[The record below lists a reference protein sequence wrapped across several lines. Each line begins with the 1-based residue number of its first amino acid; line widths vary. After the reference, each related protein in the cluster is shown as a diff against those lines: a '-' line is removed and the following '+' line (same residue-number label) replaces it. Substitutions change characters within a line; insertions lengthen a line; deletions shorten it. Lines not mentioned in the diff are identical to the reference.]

1 MDPLALGAALSFAAT
16 VFAIGL
22 ALALGSGSS
31 TRIRSRLEMALS
43 GEGLGAGPTD
53 ASPIDPLRDTNDSAG
68 IFEFI
73 VSGEW
78 LVKISKSLHKADSQ
92 LKPVDFLALR
102 VAMAGLGFA
111 VPYLFMVGILG
122 LFIAAAVALAG
133 YQAPQIWLNRRAEAR
148 SKKLEE
154 QLPETLTMIS
164 NSLKAGFGLLQSLSL
179 AIEQL
184 EHPISTELAQ
194 TVHETNIGSS
204 IDQAF
209 LDLSERLESYDLDL
223 VVTAILV
230 QRASGGNL
238 AEILATVAE
247 TMRERVRIRNEIV
260 TLTAQQKLTGIV
272 IGLMPVGVGG
282 LFLLVS
288 PEYITPL
295 WTESVGKMALG
306 FAVVLESVG
315 IMLIQRILDID
326 V

>member
-1 MDPLALGAALSFAAT
+1 MDPLALGAALSIAAA

-22 ALALGSGSS
+22 AVAVGSGSS
-31 TRIRSRLEMALS
+31 VQIRARLEGALS
-43 GEGLGAGPTD
+43 GQGP
-53 ASPIDPLRDTNDSAG
+53 AEVSEVDPLRKLHLTAG
-68 IFEFI
+68 MLEFI
-73 VSGEW
+73 VSGKW
-78 LVKISKSLHKADSQ
+78 LVRISESLRKADSQ

-102 VAMAGLGFA
+102 VALAGLGFA
-111 VPYLFMVGILG
+111 IPYLFLGGIMGVLVA
-122 LFIAAAVALAG
+122 IAAAIAG
-133 YQAPQIWLNRRAEAR
+133 YQAPQIWMNRRAEAR

-154 QLPETLTMIS
+154 QLPDTLTMLA

-184 EHPISTELAQ
+184 EHPISTELSQ

-204 IDQAF
+204 IDKAF
-209 LDLSERLESYDLDL
+209 LDLSERCESYDLDL

-260 TLTAQQKLTGIV
+260 TLTAQQKMTGIV
-272 IGLMPVGVGG
+272 IGLMPVGVAG

-288 PEYITPL
+288 PAYITPL
-295 WTESVGKMALG
+295 WTEPVGKVALG
-306 FAVVLESVG
+306 AAVILESVG
-315 IMLIQRILDID
+315 IMVIQRILDID
-326 V
+326 I

>member
-16 VFAIGL
+16 VFAVGL
-22 ALALGSGSS
+22 AVALGSGSG
-31 TRIRSRLEMALS
+31 TRIRTRLEVALS
-43 GEGLGAGPTD
+43 GERPIEV
-53 ASPIDPLRDTNDSAG
+53 SPVDPLRQLHLTAG
-68 IFEFI
+68 ILEFI

-111 VPYLFMVGILG
+111 VPYLFVAGIMG
-122 LFIAAAVALAG
+122 LVIATAGAIVG
-133 YQAPQIWLNRRAEAR
+133 YQAPQIWLNRRAKAR
-148 SKKLEE
+148 SKKLED
-154 QLPETLTMIS
+154 QLPEALTMIS

-179 AIEQL
+179 AVEQL
-184 EHPISTELAQ
+184 EHPISTELGQ

-306 FAVVLESVG
+306 AAVLLESVG

>member
-1 MDPLALGAALSFAAT
+1 MDPLALSAAVSLAAT
-16 VFAIGL
+16 IFAIGL
-22 ALALGSGSS
+22 AVALGSGSS
-31 TRIRSRLEMALS
+31 ARIRTRLEGALS
-43 GEGLGAGPTD
+43 GEGPTEV
-53 ASPIDPLRDTNDSAG
+53 SPIDPLRQLHLTAG
-68 IFEFI
+68 ILEFF

-78 LVKISKSLHKADSQ
+78 LVRISKSLQKADSQ

-102 VAMAGLGFA
+102 VAVAGLGFA
-111 VPYLFMVGILG
+111 VPYLFLGGMLG
-122 LFIAAAVALAG
+122 LLVAVAVALAG
-133 YQAPQIWLNRRAEAR
+133 YQAPQIWLNRRAQAR
-148 SKKLEE
+148 SKKLED
-154 QLPETLTMIS
+154 QLPEALTMIS

-179 AIEQL
+179 AVEQL
-184 EHPISTELAQ
+184 EHPVSTELGQ

-204 IDQAF
+204 IDKAF
-209 LDLSERLESYDLDL
+209 MDLSERCDSYDLDL

-230 QRASGGNL
+230 QRSAGGNL

-260 TLTAQQKLTGIV
+260 TLTAQQKMTGIV
-272 IGLMPVGVGG
+272 IGLMPVGVGL

-295 WTESVGKMALG
+295 WTEPAGKMALG
-306 FAVVLESVG
+306 AAVLLESVG

>member
-1 MDPLALGAALSFAAT
+1 MDTLALGAALSFAAT
-16 VFAIGL
+16 IFAVGL
-22 ALALGSGSS
+22 AVALGSGSS
-31 TRIRSRLEMALS
+31 AQIRVRLEGALS
-43 GEGLGAGPTD
+43 GQGPTD
-53 ASPIDPLRDTNDSAG
+53 VSPVDPLRKLHLTAG
-68 IFEFI
+68 VLQFI
-73 VSGEW
+73 VSGDW
-78 LVKISKSLHKADSQ
+78 LEKISQNLRKADSQ

-102 VAMAGLGFA
+102 VALAGLGFA
-111 VPYLFMVGILG
+111 MPYLFIGGIMG
-122 LFIAAAVALAG
+122 LLVAIAAALVG
-133 YQAPQIWLNRRAEAR
+133 YQAPQMWINRRADAR

-184 EHPISTELAQ
+184 QHPISTELAQ
-194 TVHETNIGSS
+194 TVHETNVGSS
-204 IDQAF
+204 IDKAF
-209 LDLSERLESYDLDL
+209 LDLSERVESYDLDL

-247 TMRERVRIRNEIV
+247 TMRERVRIRGEIT
-260 TLTAQQKLTGIV
+260 TLTAQQKMTGIV

-295 WTESVGKMALG
+295 WTEPVGKMALG
-306 FAVVLESVG
+306 AAVVLESVG

-326 V
+326 I

>member
-1 MDPLALGAALSFAAT
+1 MDTLALGAALSLAAT
-16 VFAIGL
+16 IFTVGL
-22 ALALGSGSS
+22 AVALGSGSS
-31 TRIRSRLEMALS
+31 AQIRVRLEGALS
-43 GEGLGAGPTD
+43 GQGPTEV
-53 ASPIDPLRDTNDSAG
+53 SPVDPLRKLHLTAG
-68 IFEFI
+68 VLEFI

-78 LVKISKSLHKADSQ
+78 LEKISKSLRKADSQ
-92 LKPVDFLALR
+92 LKPVDFLAIR
-102 VAMAGLGFA
+102 VALAGLGFA
-111 VPYLFMVGILG
+111 MPYLFIGGIMG
-122 LFIAAAVALAG
+122 LLVAIAAALVG
-133 YQAPQIWLNRRAEAR
+133 YQAPQMWINRRAEAR

-184 EHPISTELAQ
+184 QHPISTELAQ
-194 TVHETNIGSS
+194 TVHETNVGSS
-204 IDQAF
+204 IDRAF
-209 LDLSERLESYDLDL
+209 LDLSERVESYDLDL

-247 TMRERVRIRNEIV
+247 TMRERVRIRGEIT
-260 TLTAQQKLTGIV
+260 TLTAQQKMTGIV

-295 WTESVGKMALG
+295 WTEPVGKMALG
-306 FAVVLESVG
+306 AAVVLESVG

-326 V
+326 I